1 MSFKDKINNINIDEK
16 GIQHDLI
23 SIKDSLLN
31 SELLREKKKK
41 ENYGIVMAI
50 IAHFVLAINQLQLKT
65 YAKWFKEEYTQNNLL
80 FYRSFASFAFSFYLI
95 KRKGQKIPGWAEIN
109 NCFVIKL

>member
-31 SELLREKKKK
+31 SELL
-41 ENYGIVMAI
+41 N
-50 IAHFVLAINQLQLKT
+50 INI
-65 YAKWFKEEYTQNNLL
+65 YY
-80 FYRSFASFAFSFYLI
+80 YSISSFYFSDKSTSIENLC
-95 KRKGQKIPGWAEIN
+95 K
-109 NCFVIKL
+109 VV

>member
-16 GIQHDLI
+16 GIKHDLI

-41 ENYGIVMAI
+41 
-50 IAHFVLAINQLQLKT
+50 
-65 YAKWFKEEYTQNNLL
+65 
-80 FYRSFASFAFSFYLI
+80 
-95 KRKGQKIPGWAEIN
+95 RKKKIME
-109 NCFVIKL
+109 F